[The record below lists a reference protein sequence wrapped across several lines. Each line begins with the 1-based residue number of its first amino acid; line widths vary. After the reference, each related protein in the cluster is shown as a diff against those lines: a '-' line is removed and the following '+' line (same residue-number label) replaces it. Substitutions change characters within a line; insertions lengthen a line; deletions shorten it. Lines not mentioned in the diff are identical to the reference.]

1 MKHGILSFVAL
12 IAISAFV
19 FVGCTH
25 TEKVVTKHVSF
36 QVGDTKV
43 DIANPQ
49 DTAFEELTA
58 DKSTGVI
65 RIKKY
70 RSSGNEAAIAAKE
83 KEIENTMA
91 MWQAIQANTTQT
103 VRDAIR
109 EAAAYFSGRPSP
121 APTGLPVAVNVPA
134 TVVLTNA
141 PAR

>member
-1 MKHGILSFVAL
+1 MKTVSKFALVILAILAASGL
-12 IAISAFV
+12 I
-19 FVGCTH
+19 GCTH
-25 TEKVVTKHVSF
+25 TEKVVTKRVSF

-43 DIANPQ
+43 EIANPQ
-49 DTAFEELTA
+49 DTAFESLQA
-58 DKSTGVI
+58 DKSGVI
-65 RIKKY
+65 TIKKY

-83 KEIENTMA
+83 KEIEGTIA
-91 MWQAIQANTTQT
+91 LWQSIQANTTQT

-121 APTGLPVAVNVPA
+121 TPVPA